1 MQIYLVISY
10 ISVEFVGE
18 EIKSHELA
26 RINTERIREHLWNLW
41 DFDLAR
47 LTHLIHDKFKSCKD
61 ERKVGRYEERSS

>member
-26 RINTERIREHLWNLW
+26 RINTERISEHQWNLW
-41 DFDLAR
+41 
-47 LTHLIHDKFKSCKD
+47 
-61 ERKVGRYEERSS
+61 ERKRNHRFH